1 MSKRRRRKRT
11 SPVLWILLGIV
22 CVLILVAAYF
32 AATMISEYN
41 SKGALKGETVTI
53 EIKQGEGT
61 WDIAAK
67 LKEEGLIRYKS
78 VFYLKARN
86 MGATSKLRYGTFT
99 IYKEAGLESII
110 NSLVSGG
117 AMKEETRFTV
127 PEGYTIEQIAVKLE
141 EEGICLES
149 EFLQAVEQE
158 YDYWF
163 LESIPADAEVRYR
176 LQGFL
181 YPETYAIA
189 DDMTAED
196 IVVTMLEQFGNIY
209 TKDMEA
215 KAIALGKTTYE
226 VVIEASIIER
236 ETGVDAEK
244 NTIAGV
250 IKNRLEDG
258 MKLQIDPTFL
268 YPITEGLY
276 DITDVTYEHTLYDS
290 PYNTYQNAGLP
301 PGPIANPA
309 LSSLEA
315 ALNPEDHDYFYYHTD
330 TDKNDGSHLF
340 TKTYQ
345 EHLNTQ

>member
-1 MSKRRRRKRT
+1 MNKRRRRKRT
-11 SPVLWILLGIV
+11 NPILWILLGILF
-22 CVLILVAAYF
+22 VLILVAAYF
-32 AATMISEYN
+32 AASMYSEYN
-41 SKGALKGETVTI
+41 SKGVAEGEPVTI

-61 WDIAAK
+61 WDIAEK
-67 LKEEGLIRYKS
+67 LKEEGLIKYKS
-78 VFYLKARN
+78 VFFLKVRN
-86 MGATSKLRYGTFT
+86 MGAASKLRYGTFEL
-99 IYKEAGLESII
+99 YKESGLESII
-110 NSLVSGG
+110 KSLTSGG
-117 AMKEETRFTV
+117 ALKEEAMFTV

-141 EEGICLES
+141 EEGFCS
-149 EFLQAVEQE
+149 ANEFLQAVEQE

-163 LESIPADAEVRYR
+163 LESVPADAEVNYR

-196 IVVTMLEQFGNIY
+196 IVTVMLEQFGTLY

-215 KAIALGKTTYE
+215 KAASLGKTTYE

-236 ETGVDAEK
+236 ETSVDSEK
-244 NTIAGV
+244 VTIAGV

-276 DITDVTYEHTLYDS
+276 NITDVTYEHTLYDS
-290 PYNTYQNAGLP
+290 PYNTYQNTGLP

-315 ALNPEDHDYFYYHTD
+315 ALNPEEHDYFYYHTD
-330 TDKNDGSHLF
+330 TEKNDGSHLF
-340 TKTYQ
+340 TETYEQ
-345 EHLNTQ
+345 HLNTQ